1 MWFMVKSET
10 QVLDKEPFWVP
21 RPHSFVSPSVSAF
34 LDRNLIGIDVL
45 AGCCPWTGSLPG
57 RRPLTSP
64 FAAVAYDCGFQ
75 VSRRTQTPPSLLPF
89 RFCGSVRISKKIR
102 VSGKSLVKRKLVWI
116 TLIYPLVLFL
126 TPVLIF
132 RLEIWGANGCPDH
145 TLSFLLCRFGLWMNF
160 AERFGV

>member
-10 QVLDKEPFWVP
+10 QVLDKELFWVP
-21 RPHSFVSPSVSAF
+21 RPHSFVFPSVSAF

-45 AGCCPWTGSLPG
+45 AGCWPWTGSLPG
-57 RRPLTSP
+57 RPLSP
-64 FAAVAYDCGFQ
+64 APSQLWPTTVVFRWVEEP
-75 VSRRTQTPPSLLPF
+75 RLPPSLLPF

-145 TLSFLLCRFGLWMNF
+145 TLSFLLCRFGLWINF
-160 AERFGV
+160 TERFGV